1 VNVQF
6 KSLRHLAGTLPAA
19 ARPSFEEGL
28 ALVMHRWTALN
39 LAIEHGWGG
48 TSSAAKAE
56 ELYANL
62 LEWFYTCKGAPP
74 GLPQPPLVSWCLAPA
89 APKERVC

>member
-1 VNVQF
+1 M
-6 KSLRHLAGTLPAA
+6 PAA

-74 GLPQPPLVSWCLAPA
+74 GLLQPPLLSMVPRACCTKGIPMVPRACCTKS
-89 APKERVC
+89 KRVC